1 VSNELASLHAFVYGR
16 VQGVFF
22 RSFVA
27 GHARELGLTGYVRNV
42 ADGSV
47 EVKGEGKRQDLEK
60 LVGFLREGPPHARV
74 IKIDNSWG
82 EYTGKYPGFN
92 VT

>member
-1 VSNELASLHAFVYGR
+1 MSTELVSLHAFIYGR

-22 RSFVA
+22 RSFVV
-27 GHARELGLTGYVRNV
+27 GKARELGLNGYVRNV

-60 LVGFLREGPPHARV
+60 LVGFLREGPSHARV
-74 IKIDNSWG
+74 VKVDNSWG
-82 EYTGKYPGFN
+82 EYTGKYSSFS